1 MLSRIVARKCKDGWH
16 VEIVETET
24 LMSESEVH
32 ELIRQ
37 KGLGC
42 KIQLDN
48 AGNIATMDVV
58 HIVAT

>member
-24 LMSESEVH
+24 LMSESDVH

-37 KGLGC
+37 KGLRRTLM
-42 KIQLDN
+42 LDKDD
-48 AGNIATMDVV
+48 NIAMADVV
-58 HIVAT
+58 RIVST

>member
-24 LMSESEVH
+24 LMSEGEVH

-37 KGLGC
+37 KGLRRTLM
-42 KIQLDN
+42 LDKD
-48 AGNIATMDVV
+48 GNVV
-58 HIVAT
+58 QTGVDKIVAT